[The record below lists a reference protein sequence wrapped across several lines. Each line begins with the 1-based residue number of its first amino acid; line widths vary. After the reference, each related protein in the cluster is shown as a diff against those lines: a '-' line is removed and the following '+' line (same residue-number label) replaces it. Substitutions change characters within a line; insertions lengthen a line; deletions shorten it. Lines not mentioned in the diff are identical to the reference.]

1 MCISA
6 YASSNSFLV
15 NLISAICLIFYGN
28 SNLKTYNLI
37 FGLFAIYT
45 SLMQVV
51 DFGIWTDLRCKIGT
65 NKIASLLGPIL
76 VFLQPIMIFVIAYCV
91 LNKTTIDSTKNRN
104 QIDSTKNKTNTINIK
119 QKIFN
124 MFDISTS
131 KFNLS
136 KAINL
141 FYVIG
146 LGFFLYTYYTNTH
159 TDINCTKVI
168 DGSIKWGWLAN
179 KKLSYYNIVIML
191 YISILFINFV
201 SINPTSTYIYFVILV
216 YGILL
221 LISFTWKKTHLG
233 EAYCYISN
241 AVPLLL
247 LVGQKIFRKYLK

>member
-6 YASSNSFLV
+6 YASANSFLV
-15 NLISAICLIFYGN
+15 NLISAVCLIFYGN

-51 DFGIWTDLRCKIGT
+51 DFGIWTDLGCKIGT
-65 NKIASLLGPIL
+65 NRIASLLGPIL

-91 LNKTTIDSTKNRN
+91 LNKTKFNKNIN
-104 QIDSTKNKTNTINIK
+104 KNNTINIK
-119 QKIFN
+119 HTIFKL
-124 MFDISTS
+124 FDISS
-131 KFNLS
+131 NKLNLS
-136 KAINL
+136 KVINL
-141 FYVIG
+141 FYGIG
-146 LGFFLYTYYTNTH
+146 LGLFLYTYYTNTH
-159 TDINCTKVI
+159 TDINCSKVI
-168 DGSIKWGWLAN
+168 DGSIKWGWLGN

-191 YISILFINFV
+191 YISILFINFI

-221 LISFTWKKTHLG
+221 FISFTWKKTHLG
-233 EAYCYISN
+233 EIYCYISN

-247 LVGQKIFRKYLK
+247 LIGQKIFRKYLR

>member
-6 YASSNSFLV
+6 YASANSFLV
-15 NLISAICLIFYGN
+15 NLISAVCLIFYGN

-51 DFGIWTDLRCKIGT
+51 DFGIWTDLGCKIGT
-65 NKIASLLGPIL
+65 NRIASLLGPIL

-91 LNKTTIDSTKNRN
+91 LNKTILGRDL
-104 QIDSTKNKTNTINIK
+104 KNKNKNNK
-119 QKIFN
+119 HQSEDRHKIFKL
-124 MFDISTS
+124 FDISTS

-136 KAINL
+136 KAINIL
-141 FYVIG
+141 YVIG
-146 LGFFLYTYYTNTH
+146 LGLFLYTYYTNTH

-191 YISILFINFV
+191 YISILFINFI

-221 LISFTWKKTHLG
+221 FISFTWKKTHLG
-233 EAYCYISN
+233 EIYCYISN

-247 LVGQKIFRKYLK
+247 LIGQKIFRKYLR